1 MVRMP
6 FFNRGAASALAM
18 ALALAA
24 GGVAGSV
31 ALTAP
36 ASAQQADYNP
46 SRNFAKV
53 YEPVAAIAN
62 AAGGDYASAKAQLPA
77 VLAAIENADDR
88 YLAGYLHYALGVK
101 LNDRAMQQQGMEMML
116 ASGKAA
122 PEAAAEMNY
131 FLGEWAYNAQQYAR
145 ARQYLATAKAGGY
158 TQGNIDGL
166 TVESYVK
173 EGQTDQALTT
183 LDALIQERTRA
194 GQEVPEQW
202 IRRAIVISAE
212 ARNLEQVGKW
222 SGLLLNTNPAP
233 ETWGQVLGMVSSLT
247 TLDRDSQLDLMRLRS
262 VTGSLKDKADYAAYI
277 SAADPRAMSNEVGR
291 VLAAAVQAG
300 ALSTSDEYYT
310 DVKAIVDNNAA
321 KDRADAPSLA
331 AEARA
336 ANGSARDAQNA
347 GDVFLSLQSYAEAEQ
362 MYALGLQKPGG
373 DRDLLLTRLGIAQ
386 YQQGKRAE
394 AKATF
399 EQVGGQRAAV
409 ARLWAAYASRA

>member
-6 FFNRGAASALAM
+6 LFNRGAASAFAM
-18 ALALAA
+18 AFALAA

-31 ALTAP
+31 ALTTP
-36 ASAQQADYNP
+36 ALAQQPNYSP

-53 YEPVAAIAN
+53 YQPVAAIAN

-77 VLAAIENADDR
+77 LVAAIENADDR
-88 YLAGYLHYALGVK
+88 YLAGNLHYALGVK
-101 LNDRAMQQQGMEMML
+101 LNDQAMQQQGMEMML

-122 PEAAAEMNY
+122 PDAVAEMNY
-131 FLGEWAYNAQQYAR
+131 FLGEWAYNAQQYAK
-145 ARQYLATAKAGGY
+145 ARQYLAAAKAGGY
-158 TQGNIDGL
+158 AQGNIDGL

-173 EGQTDQALTT
+173 EGQSDQALST
-183 LDALIQERTRA
+183 LDTLIQERTRA

-202 IRRAIVISAE
+202 IRRAVVIAAE

-222 SGLLLNTNPAP
+222 SGLLLNANPAP
-233 ETWGQVLGMVSSLT
+233 ETWGQVLGVVSSLA

-277 SAADPRAMSNEVGR
+277 TAADPRAMSNEVGR
-291 VLAAAVQAG
+291 VLDAAVQAG
-300 ALSTSDEYYT
+300 ALSTSDSYYT
-310 DVKAIVDNNAA
+310 DVKSIVDNNAA
-321 KDRADAPSLA
+321 KDRADAPTLA

-347 GDVFLSLQSYAEAEQ
+347 GDVYLSLQSWAEAEQ
-362 MYALGLQKPGG
+362 MFALGLQKPGA
-373 DRDLLLTRLGIAQ
+373 DRDLFLTRLGIAQ
-386 YQQGKRAE
+386 FQQGKRAE

-399 EQVGGQRAAV
+399 DQVGGQRAAV
-409 ARLWAAYASRA
+409 ARLWSAFAGRA